1 MNGLSSVLGDLL
13 PAALGVALSP
23 LPIIATV
30 LMLLSQRPRQTAPAL
45 ALGWM
50 VGLTAVLV
58 VVLFVAGPDGLQ
70 TSSTSDTTYWIKLV
84 IGVLFLLLAVRTFV
98 QRPRPGQEV
107 APPKWLATVETM
119 SPVAAAGLGVAL
131 SALNPKNLA
140 LAVSGAVSIASND
153 LSSGQ
158 TVLCVVLFV
167 VIGSLLVAGPV
178 VAFLV
183 RGQAMAGP
191 LGHLKDFMQLHN
203 AAIMTVLL
211 GVLGLSNLGKG
222 LGGLLG

>member
-1 MNGLSSVLGDLL
+1 
-13 PAALGVALSP
+13 
-23 LPIIATV
+23 
-30 LMLLSQRPRQTAPAL
+30 
-45 ALGWM
+45 
-50 VGLTAVLV
+50 
-58 VVLFVAGPDGLQ
+58 
-70 TSSTSDTTYWIKLV
+70 
-84 IGVLFLLLAVRTFV
+84 
-98 QRPRPGQEV
+98 
-107 APPKWLATVETM
+107 M

-153 LSSGQ
+153 LGSAQ
-158 TVLCVVLFV
+158 TVVCVVLFV
-167 VIGSLLVAGPV
+167 VIGSLLVVGPV

-191 LGHLKDFMQLHN
+191 LGRLKDFMQLHN

>member
-1 MNGLSSVLGDLL
+1 MEE
-13 PAALGVALSP
+13 
-23 LPIIATV
+23 
-30 LMLLSQRPRQTAPAL
+30 
-45 ALGWM
+45 
-50 VGLTAVLV
+50 
-58 VVLFVAGPDGLQ
+58 
-70 TSSTSDTTYWIKLV
+70 
-84 IGVLFLLLAVRTFV
+84 
-98 QRPRPGQEV
+98 RPRPGQEV

-119 SPVAAAGLGVAL
+119 SPVAAAGLGAAL

-153 LSSGQ
+153 LGSGQ
-158 TVLCVVLFV
+158 TVVCVVLFV
-167 VIGSLLVAGPV
+167 VIGSLLVVGPV

-191 LGHLKDFMQLHN
+191 LGQLKDFMQLHN